1 MNSVK
6 HIFFDLDNTLWDF
19 IKNSKITLQKLY
31 EKYEVE
37 ASYSVAF
44 PVWHANYYKI
54 NEQLWHK
61 YREHLI
67 TKEELRSQRFKMAFK
82 AVGIKNKSI
91 ALAFEKEYLNH
102 LPEHN
107 FLCEGAKD
115 LLDYLYDKKQYK
127 MHILTNGFKEVSY
140 RKLEE
145 SGIKYYFN
153 TIISAEDAGKRKPH
167 PDIFRYALALTEASK
182 EESIIIGDDFTADI
196 IGGTNFG
203 IRAVFY
209 NFLGNPTKKG
219 NFTEIN
225 HLSELKKYL

>member
-1 MNSVK
+1 MNSIK

-31 EKYEVE
+31 EKYDVE
-37 ASYSVAF
+37 ARYSVVF
-44 PVWHANYYKI
+44 PVWHAHYYKI
-54 NEQLWHK
+54 NEQLWHNMSISL
-61 YREHLI
+61 EG
-67 TKEELRSQRFKMAFK
+67 LRNKRFKMAFE

-91 ALAFEKEYLNH
+91 ALAFEKVYLNH

-107 FLCEGAKD
+107 FLCEGAED
-115 LLDYLYDKKQYK
+115 LLDYVYDKKKYK
-127 MHILTNGFKEVSY
+127 MHILTNGFREVSH
-140 RKLEE
+140 RKLEGA
-145 SGIKYYFN
+145 GIKSYFN
-153 TIISAEDAGKRKPH
+153 EIISAEDAGKRKPH
-167 PDIFRYALALTEASK
+167 PDIFKYALDRTEASK
-182 EESIIIGDDFTADI
+182 EESIIIGDNFEADI

>member
-31 EKYEVE
+31 EKYDVE
-37 ASYSVAF
+37 TRYSVAF
-44 PVWHANYYKI
+44 PVWHAHYYKI
-54 NEQLWHK
+54 NEQLWHNMSTSL
-61 YREHLI
+61 ED
-67 TKEELRSQRFKMAFK
+67 LRSKRFKMAFE
-82 AVGIKNKSI
+82 AVGIKDKSI
-91 ALAFEKEYLNH
+91 ALAFEKAYLNH

-115 LLDYLYDKKQYK
+115 LLDYVYDKKQYK
-127 MHILTNGFKEVSY
+127 MHILTNGFREVSY

-167 PDIFRYALALTEASK
+167 PDIFRYALDRTKASK
-182 EESIIIGDDFTADI
+182 EESIIIGDNFEADI
-196 IGGTNFG
+196 AGGTNFG